1 MYTLTS
7 LFTPGG
13 SSFFSLLSALS
24 KTFTSTTIPPSPF
37 LTFSEVS
44 FTSLSLLPKIALKS
58 LTSGVASCSP
68 LGVTLPTRISLAL
81 TSVPILTIPLSSRFL
96 SASSERLGISLV
108 ISSSPSLVSLAETFF
123 SSICMEVKA
132 SSLTSFS
139 ESKIAS
145 S

>member
-7 LFTPGG
+7 LLTPGG
-13 SSFFSLLSALS
+13 SSSFLERSNTL
-24 KTFTSTTIPPSPF
+24 TSITIPPSPF

-44 FTSLSLLPKIALKS
+44 LTSLSLLPKIALKS

-68 LGVTLPTRISLAL
+68 FGVTLPTRMSLAL
-81 TSVPILTIPLSSRFL
+81 TSVPTLTIPFSSRFL

-108 ISSSPSLVSLAETFF
+108 ISSSPSFVSRAETFF
-123 SSICMEVKA
+123 YSISIDVNA
-132 SSLTSFS
+132 SSLTNFS